1 MTMRPF
7 TSPSRRE
14 FLKTGAV
21 AGGGLILGF
30 SLPDAFAQPAGAP
43 ATTSMPNA
51 WVKIGSDDSI
61 TILSARSEMGQGVY
75 TAMPTLVAEELEVD
89 LSKIKV
95 EIAPPGEPYI
105 NTMLGAQ
112 GTGGSTSVP
121 EGYDKLRI
129 AGAQA
134 RTMLVAV
141 AAQQWGVDVSA
152 CRAQNGFVEGP
163 GGKKASYGQLAEAA
177 SKLPVPKD
185 VKLKEHKDSRYVGKP
200 LNRLDSA
207 SKING
212 TAEFGIDVKL
222 PGLLHAALAQCPVIG
237 GKVASVDDAKARA
250 MPGVKHVVQV
260 TDGVA
265 VVADTWWRA
274 KVARDALTIKWDEGA
289 GKSLGSDGIA
299 QALKAAAAKPG
310 AVIRKQG
317 DVDGSMKSGAKTV
330 VASYELPFLAHATM
344 EPMNFTADVR
354 TDACRLYGPTQFQ
367 QMAADVAARVTGL
380 KPEQITLHTTHLGG
394 GFGRRID
401 VDFIAQAVEISKAVG
416 APVKLVWTREDD
428 MTHDFYR
435 PTSYHQLAAALDAQ
449 GKPVAFKYH
458 MTSPSV
464 TSRLFPSVV
473 KEGIDPFMTEA
484 AAVPYAIP
492 NQLADVVIHDT
503 GVRVGYWR
511 SVSHALNSFA
521 NESFMDEL
529 ALAAGKDPYE
539 FRRALLDEQPR
550 LKRVLELA
558 ATNAGWGKP
567 LPAGR
572 ARGIALMEGYGTS
585 MAQVAEVSVSGNTVR
600 VHRVVVA
607 ADLGKMVNPNI
618 VRQQLEG
625 SIIYGLSAV
634 LYGEITL
641 KDGRVQQSNFHDY
654 PVVRMP
660 ESPAIEM
667 HLVESNEKPAGIGEP
682 GTALIG
688 PTVANA
694 VFAATGKRLRKLP
707 IRLA

>member
-1 MTMRPF
+1 MEPLA
-7 TSPSRRE
+7 SSSRRE
-14 FLKTGAV
+14 FLKAGAAV
-21 AGGGLILGF
+21 GGGLILGVV
-30 SLPDAFAQPAGAP
+30 LPEGSAYSAGAP
-43 ATTSMPNA
+43 VATSMPNA
-51 WVKIGSDDSI
+51 WVRIGSDDSI

-75 TAMPTLVAEELEVD
+75 TALPTLVAEELEVD
-89 LSKIKV
+89 LTKIEV
-95 EIAPPGEPYI
+95 ETAPAGEAYI
-105 NTMLGAQ
+105 NSLIGGQ
-112 GTGGSTSVP
+112 LTGGSTSVV

-134 RTMLVAV
+134 RTMLVA
-141 AAQQWGVDVSA
+141 AAALKWRVDASA
-152 CRAQNGFVEGP
+152 CRAQNGMVHGP
-163 GGKKASYGQLAEAA
+163 GSAKASYGELAAAA

-200 LNRLDSA
+200 VKRLDSA
-207 SKING
+207 AKIDG
-212 TAEFGIDVKL
+212 TAEFGIDVTL
-222 PGLLHAALAQCPVIG
+222 PGMLYASLAQCPVIG
-237 GKVASVDDAKARA
+237 GKVASLDAGRARS
-250 MPGVKHVVQV
+250 MPGVKHVVQIE
-260 TDGVA
+260 DGVA

-274 KVARDALTIKWDEGA
+274 KVARDALDIKWDEGA
-289 GKSLGSDGIA
+289 GSSLNTDGIVS
-299 QALKAAAAKPG
+299 ALKAAAAKPG
-310 AVIRKQG
+310 ALIKKQG
-317 DVDGSMKSGAKTV
+317 DVDEAMKGAAKTLQ
-330 VASYELPFLAHATM
+330 ADYELPFLAHAAM

-354 TDACRLYGPTQFQ
+354 KDSCLVYGPTQFQ
-367 QMAADVAARVTGL
+367 QLAAGVAAQLTGL
-380 KPEQITLHTTHLGG
+380 KPEQVTVRTTFLGG

-401 VDFIAQAVEISKAVG
+401 VDFVAQAVEISKAIG
-416 APVKLVWTREDD
+416 GGPVKLVWTREDD

-435 PTSYHQLAAALDAQ
+435 PLSYHQLSGALDAQ
-449 GKPVAFKYH
+449 GRPLVLKFH
-458 MTSPSV
+458 LTSPSV
-464 TSRLFPSVV
+464 TSRLFPPVV
-473 KEGIDPFMTEA
+473 KDGFDPFMAEA
-484 AAVPYAIP
+484 GAVPYDIP

-503 GVRVGYWR
+503 GLRVGYWR

-521 NESFMDEL
+521 YESFMDEM

-539 FRRALLDEQPR
+539 FRRALLAKHPR

-558 ATNAGWGKP
+558 AEKAGWGAP

-585 MAQVAEVSVSGNTVR
+585 MAQVAEVSVSDDTIR

-607 ADLGKMVNPNI
+607 ADPGRMVNPNI

-654 PVVRMP
+654 QVVRMP

-667 HLVESNEKPAGIGEP
+667 HIVESSEKPAGIGEP

-688 PTVANA
+688 PAVANA
-694 VFAATGKRLRKLP
+694 VFAATGERLRKLP
-707 IRLA
+707 LRLS

>member
-1 MTMRPF
+1 MK
-7 TSPSRRE
+7 SLDQASRRE
-14 FLKTGAV
+14 FLKTSAAAV
-21 AGGGLILGF
+21 GGGLVLGVV
-30 SLPDAFAQPAGAP
+30 LPDALAQSVAAPGAP
-43 ATTSMPNA
+43 VMPNA
-51 WVKIGSDDSI
+51 WVKIGRDNSV

-75 TAMPTLVAEELEVD
+75 TALPTLVAEELEVD
-89 LSKIKV
+89 LTKIKV
-95 EIAPPGEPYI
+95 EIAPPGEPYV
-105 NTMLGAQ
+105 NAMLGGQ
-112 GTGGSTSVP
+112 ITGGSTSVT

-134 RTMLVAV
+134 RTMLVSA
-141 AAQQWGVDVSA
+141 AAQRWGVDAST
-152 CRAQNGFVEGP
+152 CRAQNGTVVGAA
-163 GGKKASYGQLAEAA
+163 GKTATYGELAAA
-177 SKLPVPKD
+177 AAKLPVPKD
-185 VKLKEHKDSRYVGKP
+185 VKLKAHKDSKYVGKP
-200 LNRLDSA
+200 INRFDTPV
-207 SKING
+207 KING

-222 PGLLHAALAQCPVIG
+222 PGMLHASLLQCPVIG
-237 GKVASVDDAKARA
+237 GKVQSLDAAKAKS

-260 TDGVA
+260 SDGVA
-265 VVADTWWRA
+265 VVADSWWRA
-274 KVARDALTIKWDEGA
+274 KVARDALVVTWDEGA
-289 GKSLGSDGIA
+289 GKSLNSDGIA
-299 QALKAAAAKPG
+299 SALKVAAAKPG
-310 AVIRKQG
+310 AVFKKVG
-317 DVDGSMKSGAKTV
+317 DADAGIKGGAKTV
-330 VASYELPFLAHATM
+330 EAAYELPFLAHAPM

-354 TDACRLYGPTQFQ
+354 KDSCLICGPTQFQ
-367 QMAADVAARVTGL
+367 QMAAGVAAQVTGL
-380 KPEQITLHTTHLGG
+380 KPEQITVRTTFLGG

-401 VDFIAQAVEISKAVG
+401 VDFIVQAIEISKAVG

-435 PTSYHQLAAALDAQ
+435 PTSYHQLSASLDAA
-449 GKPVAFKYH
+449 GKPLALKYH

-464 TSRLFPSVV
+464 TTRLFPSVV
-473 KEGIDPFMTEA
+473 QNGLDPFMAEA
-484 AAVPYAIP
+484 AAVPYDIP
-492 NQLADVVIHDT
+492 NQLADLVIHDT

-529 ALAAGKDPYE
+529 ALAAGKDPFE
-539 FRRALLDEQPR
+539 FRRGLLGKQPR
-550 LKRVLELA
+550 LLRVLELA
-558 ATNAGWGKP
+558 AEKSGWGKP

-572 ARGIALMEGYGTS
+572 FRGIGLMEGYGTS
-585 MAQVAEVSVSGNTVR
+585 MAQVAEVSVTGSRVR
-600 VHRVVVA
+600 VHKVVVA

-641 KDGRVQQSNFHDY
+641 RDGRVQQTNFNNY

-660 ESPAIEM
+660 DSPAIEM
-667 HLVESNEKPAGIGEP
+667 HLVDSDEKPAGIGEP

-707 IRLA
+707 LRLA